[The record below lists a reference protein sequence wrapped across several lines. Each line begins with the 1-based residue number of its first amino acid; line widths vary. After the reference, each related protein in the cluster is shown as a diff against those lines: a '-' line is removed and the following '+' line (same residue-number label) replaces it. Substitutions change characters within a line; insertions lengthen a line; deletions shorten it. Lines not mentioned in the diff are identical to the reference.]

1 MPELDYTNLYNNDV
15 QTKVTVS
22 IIPIVCFVLSTQ
34 LIRSLV
40 FNKCFNLTLFLR
52 NEECKLHYMAP
63 SKLDLLDAL
72 VTGHYLVGC
81 WMILASGVENRLPQT
96 VMAPTPF
103 WRSKGT

>member
-40 FNKCFNLTLFLR
+40 VNKPLYNLEPYSSLLPLCLQ
-52 NEECKLHYMAP
+52 NCMEE
-63 SKLDLLDAL
+63 
-72 VTGHYLVGC
+72 
-81 WMILASGVENRLPQT
+81 II
-96 VMAPTPF
+96 
-103 WRSKGT
+103 

>member
-40 FNKCFNLTLFLR
+40 VNKCFNLTLFLR
-52 NEECKLHYMAP
+52 NEKCKLHYMAP
-63 SKLDLLDAL
+63 SKLDLIDTS
-72 VTGHYLVGC
+72 VTGHYLVG
-81 WMILASGVENRLPQT
+81 
-96 VMAPTPF
+96 
-103 WRSKGT
+103 